1 MGDISAS
8 DLRRQVRLLTVSPDG
23 DAFVLGRADLGMY
36 VVVPE
41 PGAVLIKVLQDGGS
55 LADAADR
62 AGIAAGQAVD
72 IADFLDGLAGAGMLE
87 PAGPADDSDRTQRGH
102 TIRWIE
108 GISPRVARPLFGIGG
123 WTVYAAGFVFAA
135 ASMLGRP
142 DLRPTWESF
151 WFLPDPPL
159 CLLILVAIQLLM
171 GAGHEMWHW
180 LAGRA
185 VGVPAIFRVS
195 YRGVFLAFETDLTQI
210 VTLPRRQRYG
220 PFLAGMALD
229 STVLAAAL
237 GLRWLYLAGVVGLPA
252 VLARLLGAIVLLQSI
267 SIATQWLLLFA
278 RSDAYAVIANALR
291 CHNLYR
297 TTWLTAKRR
306 LWPLSTA
313 EESELAAT
321 GDRDRSVARW
331 FAVVYVAGMLGMVW
345 LLLNIGLP
353 SAIAMVT
360 WIVPNL
366 VGLDIGT
373 VPFWE
378 SVAIAICVAANYALP
393 PMLARRERALRRSGA
408 LL

>member
-1 MGDISAS
+1 MTDINAS
-8 DLRRQVRLLTVSPDG
+8 DLRRRLQRLTISPD
-23 DAFVLGRADLGMY
+23 AAVFVLGRADLGRY

-41 PGAVLIKVLQDGGS
+41 PGAVVVKVLQDGGS

-62 AGIAAGQAVD
+62 AGDVAGQAVD
-72 IADFLDGLAGAGMLE
+72 VEDFLTGLAEAGLLG
-87 PAGPADDSDRTQRGH
+87 PAGRADDRAGAQRGH

-108 GISPRVARPLFGIGG
+108 GISPRAARPLFGVAG
-123 WTVYAAGFVFAA
+123 WTAYTACFVFAA
-135 ASMLGRP
+135 VAMIGRP

-159 CLLILVAIQLLM
+159 CLLILVAVQLVM

-195 YRGVFLAFETDLTQI
+195 YRGVLVVFETDLTQM

-237 GLRWLYLAGVVGLPA
+237 GLRWLYAANVVSMPA
-252 VLARLLGAIVLLQSI
+252 VLSRLLGAIVLLQSI
-267 SIATQWLLLFA
+267 SIATQWLLMFA
-278 RSDAYAVIANALR
+278 RSDAYAVLANALG

-313 EESELAAT
+313 EEADLAAT
-321 GDRDRSVARW
+321 ADRDRSVARW
-331 FAVVYVAGMLGMVW
+331 FAAVYVAGMLGMVW

-353 SAIAMVT
+353 SAIALVT
-360 WIVPNL
+360 WIGPNL
-366 VGLDIGT
+366 VGLAIGT
-373 VPFWE
+373 VAFWE
-378 SVAIAICVAANYALP
+378 SVAIAVCVAANYALP